1 MSSKNHIEIA
11 EGYEAMKL
19 DLARSILN
27 GTMKAATPI
36 EQEFRERWA
45 ERYIEWRKANYRG
58 RAPLP
63 TNEAM
68 PKANGQSRV
77 KGEAKANDLPAEDP
91 NQGRL
96 F

>member
-1 MSSKNHIEIA
+1 VSSKNHIEIA
-11 EGYEAMKL
+11 EGYKAMKL

-45 ERYIEWRKANYRG
+45 HRYIEWRKANYRG
-58 RAPLP
+58 RG
-63 TNEAM
+63 EVIE
-68 PKANGQSRV
+68 PKEIQGQGS
-77 KGEAKANDLPAEDP
+77 
-91 NQGRL
+91 L